1 MNAYVM
7 NFKGAMLVR
16 AESEEEAER
25 LFDDAHYGLATVF
38 DNTDEMALYSFQY
51 DPCSMRE
58 VYE

>member
-7 NFKGAMLVR
+7 NFKGAILVR
-16 AESEEEAER
+16 AESEEEAEQ

-38 DNTDEMALYSFQY
+38 DNTDEMEIHAFQY
-51 DPCSMRE
+51 NPYSMRE

>member
-7 NFKGAMLVR
+7 NFKGAILVR
-16 AESEEEAER
+16 ADSEEDAEQ

-38 DNTDEMALYSFQY
+38 DNTDEMAMYAFQY
-51 DPCSMRE
+51 DVSSMRE